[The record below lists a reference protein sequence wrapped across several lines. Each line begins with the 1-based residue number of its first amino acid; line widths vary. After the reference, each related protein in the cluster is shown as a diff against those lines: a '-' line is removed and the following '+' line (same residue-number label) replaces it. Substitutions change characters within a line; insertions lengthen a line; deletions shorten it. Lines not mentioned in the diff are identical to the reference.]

1 MVAAV
6 MSQPSPLKPRKRPPM
21 DWRLAPMDAAALRH
35 WWTRQTALV
44 LTLMLLAFCYAGPLQ
59 QDATAVVATKRVLPV
74 YSVEREDN
82 VVSVTFDASWG
93 GSHTMQILD
102 ILDEYD
108 AKATFYL
115 VGLWVDKYP
124 ELVQAI
130 HERGH
135 EIGNHSNKHDH
146 MPQLSAEAMRKDW
159 ATLSDKVEALTGE
172 RPTLF
177 RAPYG
182 DYNNQVVTTARDA
195 GYEVVQW
202 SIDSLDWKN
211 RGVED
216 LIKRATT
223 NVQKG
228 DIILFHNDA
237 QYIADALPTIL
248 AHYQSL
254 GLKVVSTRDILLT
267 GETTIDVQGK
277 QHPVKSE

>member
-1 MVAAV
+1 
-6 MSQPSPLKPRKRPPM
+6 MSQPSPLKTRKRPPM
-21 DWRLAPMDAAALRH
+21 EWRLVPMDAAALRH
-35 WWTRQTALV
+35 WWTRQTALA
-44 LTLMLLAFCYAGPLQ
+44 LTLLLLAFCYAGPLH
-59 QDATAVVATKRVLPV
+59 QDVTEVVATKRILPV

-115 VGLWVDKYP
+115 VGLWVDQYP

-146 MPQLSAEAMRKDW
+146 MPQLSAEAMCKDLS
-159 ATLSDKVEALTGE
+159 TLSDKVEALTGE

-195 GYEVVQW
+195 GYEVIQW

>member
-1 MVAAV
+1 MN
-6 MSQPSPLKPRKRPPM
+6 QPTPLKPRKRRALDWSPPP
-21 DWRLAPMDAAALRH
+21 DNRTPLRL
-35 WWTRQTALV
+35 WWMRQTALV
-44 LTLMLLAFCYAGPLQ
+44 LSLLLLTLCYAGPLQ
-59 QDATAVVATKRVLPV
+59 ENATAVVAVKKVLPV
-74 YSVEREDN
+74 YSVEREDD
-82 VVSVTFDASWG
+82 VISVTFDASWG
-93 GSHTMQILD
+93 GDQTLRILD

-115 VGLWVDKYP
+115 VGIWVDKYP
-124 ELVQAI
+124 ELVKAI

-135 EIGNHSNKHDH
+135 EIGNHSDKHDH
-146 MPQLSAEAMRKDW
+146 MTKLSAEAIRKDLD
-159 ATLSDKVEALTGE
+159 AISDKVEALTGQ

-182 DYNNQVVTTARDA
+182 DYNNQVVTVAREE

-211 RGVED
+211 RGVDD

-228 DIILFHNDA
+228 DIILFHNDS
-237 QYIADALPTIL
+237 QYILDALPSIL
-248 AHYQSL
+248 RHYQSL
-254 GLKVVSTRDILLT
+254 GLKMIPTKDILLQ

-277 QHPVKSE
+277 QHPAKAE

>member
-6 MSQPSPLKPRKRPPM
+6 MSQPSPLKTRKRPPM

-146 MPQLSAEAMRKDW
+146 MPQLSAEAMRKDL

-277 QHPVKSE
+277 QHQVKSE